1 MRKLTLFLLAC
12 SPLLAKSTHYPPT
25 RDWIAE
31 LRAGAFLPISHPI
44 HKMFCHGWIEG
55 EAEFTYRFIDGLAVW
70 GNAGYSYKNGR
81 SKFLHDSHIQII
93 PVSAGLKYIFLSHKI
108 RPYVGIGPCY
118 TFLHIKGYSPLTR
131 EKLYKN
137 RFGFVAK
144 SGIYFHLPRH
154 WVIDFFV
161 DYYYQRVSFQKAK
174 TADVSGFRTGIGLGY
189 RF

>member
-1 MRKLTLFLLAC
+1 MKNVALFLLAC
-12 SPLLAKSTHYPPT
+12 SPLLAKSNHYPPT

-31 LRAGAFLPISHPI
+31 LRAGAFLPTSHPI

-108 RPYVGIGPCY
+108 RPYVGLGPCY

-131 EKLYKN
+131 EKPFWLCRQIRDLFPSSQTLGHRSLRRLLLPTCQLSKSKN
-137 RFGFVAK
+137 R
-144 SGIYFHLPRH
+144 
-154 WVIDFFV
+154 
-161 DYYYQRVSFQKAK
+161 
-174 TADVSGFRTGIGLGY
+174 
-189 RF
+189 